1 MRGGGFLEKDT
12 ARQVVTGVFGLYGA
26 QMLVAPT
33 FLWTSNFKVVPDKY
47 RTPAPFNARRR
58 ATRQES
64 GPIETD
70 RYHNFITRISGCFVL
85 GCLRA
90 LSKLSPEEA
99 FGITLPLS
107 VVVAALGPVNAE
119 MNLDTN
125 TAHGAVYVLFPL
137 LLMAHILA
145 L

>member
-1 MRGGGFLEKDT
+1 
-12 ARQVVTGVFGLYGA
+12 
-26 QMLVAPT
+26 ML
-33 FLWTSNFKVVPDKY
+33 
-47 RTPAPFNARRR
+47 TPANIATKAAAPNPCAPAGGNAVKI
-58 ATRQES
+58 A
-64 GPIETD
+64 
-70 RYHNFITRISGCFVL
+70 
-85 GCLRA
+85 
-90 LSKLSPEEA
+90 EEA